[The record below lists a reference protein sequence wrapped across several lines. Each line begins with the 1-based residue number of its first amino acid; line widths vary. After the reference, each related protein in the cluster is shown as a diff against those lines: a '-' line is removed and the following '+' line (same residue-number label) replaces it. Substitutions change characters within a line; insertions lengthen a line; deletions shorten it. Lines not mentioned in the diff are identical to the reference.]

1 MEWFETFRG
10 NLIQQMAELLDIPVE
25 GFSTQEIWLVLQ
37 ERYPEAVR
45 VTSEQWLKA
54 DLLEEHLFT
63 IEQERALSMRR
74 TDLGVVRRQEPASVS
89 F

>member
-37 ERYPEAVR
+37 ERYPEAAR

-63 IEQERALSMRR
+63 IEQDLAICAIPSMPYW
-74 TDLGVVRRQEPASVS
+74 TAVVQ
-89 F
+89 